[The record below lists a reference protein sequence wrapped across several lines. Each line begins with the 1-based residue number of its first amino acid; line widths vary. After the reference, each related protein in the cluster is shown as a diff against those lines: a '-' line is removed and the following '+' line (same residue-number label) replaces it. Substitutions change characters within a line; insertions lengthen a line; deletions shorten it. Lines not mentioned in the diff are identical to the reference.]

1 MIVSLA
7 YRINDNKINKTN
19 FNDIYNIK
27 FDVKLNKFV
36 VLNKKENISFNLTQF
51 IDLYKDFQISESNFS
66 HHHLKNI
73 NNKQKMMKI

>member
-73 NNKQKMMKI
+73 NNKQK